1 MADDPPIEKV
11 PEPDRDN
18 AAHEEP
24 KASEPQR
31 QAEEAARD
39 SPRDSGD
46 GIENDDDDDF
56 ELDRVY
62 ADPHRMTLG
71 MRLLYLLLL
80 MAIAGMV
87 GYLIL
92 IILYPEQY
100 ATRDWIGAKTTKE
113 RTSQEEEA
121 AAVLKGFQLGG
132 IHLGISPEEARR
144 VYPSMR
150 LEPAPYNRQTG
161 YFLHHNGQ
169 YQITFRNPERGGR
182 AFRVKSEHTYQ
193 KVSYL
198 ELLTELSGKYGKPVK
213 SGCGA
218 EDETMA
224 IQCTLRWKMKGV
236 LLEAL
241 IRTAVPEGGQDAQT
255 LLAVT
260 ATDTRP
266 DSAFNGL
273 KAEKEKK
280 GKKKI
285 MKKLPPLMPK

>member
-1 MADDPPIEKV
+1 MADDPPIEKD
-11 PEPDRDN
+11 PERARDDD
-18 AAHEEP
+18 
-24 KASEPQR
+24 
-31 QAEEAARD
+31 ARD

-46 GIENDDDDDF
+46 EPEYDDDDDF
-56 ELDRVY
+56 ELDQAY

-71 MRLLYLLLL
+71 MGLLYFLLL
-80 MAIAGMV
+80 MAVTGLV
-87 GYLIL
+87 GYLVL
-92 IILYPEQY
+92 IILYPEQFG
-100 ATRDWIGAKTTKE
+100 TRDWIGAKAIKE

-121 AAVLKGFQLGG
+121 AAALKGFQLGG

-150 LEPAPYNRQTG
+150 LEPAPFNRQTG
-161 YFLHHNGQ
+161 YFLHHDGQ
-169 YQITFRNPERGGR
+169 YQVSFRNPERGGR
-182 AFRVKSEHTYQ
+182 AFRIKSEHTYP

-218 EDETMA
+218 EDEIIA

-260 ATDTRP
+260 ATDTRL
-266 DSAFNGL
+266 DSAFIGI
-273 KAEKEKK
+273 EDKK
-280 GKKKI
+280 RKKKVR
-285 MKKLPPLMPK
+285 KKIPLLMPK